1 MKIQVSN
8 LAADVT
14 EDELRMLF
22 ECFGQVASVEM
33 RRTPG
38 NALVDMPDK
47 GAARDAI
54 DGLNNQD
61 LKGSNLSVRE
71 MQKHPQGGNRA
82 PAGKRPRGRRRRR

>member
-14 EDELRMLF
+14 EAELRMLF
-22 ECFGQVASVEM
+22 DCFGQVASVEM

-54 DGLNNQD
+54 EGLNAQD
-61 LKGSNLSVRE
+61 LKGSSLSVRE
-71 MQKHPQGGNRA
+71 MQKHPQGSRPPG
-82 PAGKRPRGRRRRR
+82 GKRPRGRRRRR